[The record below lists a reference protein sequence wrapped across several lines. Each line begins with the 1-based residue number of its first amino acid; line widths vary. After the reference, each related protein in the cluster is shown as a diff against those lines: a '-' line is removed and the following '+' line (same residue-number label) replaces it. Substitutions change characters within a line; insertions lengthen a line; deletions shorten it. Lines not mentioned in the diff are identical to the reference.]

1 MNSGSGRRD
10 TLKTTIRS
18 ACWGLY
24 GRTIRNP
31 DLPAEVIGILYVCKG
46 NIVRSP
52 FAELYSNRL
61 VAGKS
66 EAAIPLKFSSAGL
79 VTPDTKTS
87 PEEAVRTAAQYD
99 VSMREHRS
107 RLINCSMVESRDL
120 VVAMDVWQLELLK
133 RLFPEHERK
142 MVLLPLYDRERD
154 RYEDRYW
161 KYNIADPYGKG
172 IEHYVDCYRRMSVV
186 LRNFIDVV
194 GGPRKSE

>member
-1 MNSGSGRRD
+1 M
-10 TLKTTIRS
+10 
-18 ACWGLY
+18 
-24 GRTIRNP
+24 
-31 DLPAEVIGILYVCKG
+31 
-46 NIVRSP
+46 RSP

-161 KYNIADPYGKG
+161 KYNIADPYGKS

-186 LRNFIDVV
+186 LRDFIDVV
-194 GGPRKSE
+194 GGPRESE